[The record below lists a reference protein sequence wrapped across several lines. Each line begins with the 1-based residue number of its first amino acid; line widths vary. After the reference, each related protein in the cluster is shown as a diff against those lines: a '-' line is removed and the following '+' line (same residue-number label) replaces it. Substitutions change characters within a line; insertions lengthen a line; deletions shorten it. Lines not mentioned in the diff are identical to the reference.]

1 MNPNLKVPSLRGAF
15 NLLSAVLLLTVGTGL
30 MIQTAGKMTRTFTKR
45 AGETI
50 GDGILLGTKV
60 K

>member
-1 MNPNLKVPSLRGAF
+1 MNPNLKVPSYEEHLICCLGPD
-15 NLLSAVLLLTVGTGL
+15 GGHWTGH